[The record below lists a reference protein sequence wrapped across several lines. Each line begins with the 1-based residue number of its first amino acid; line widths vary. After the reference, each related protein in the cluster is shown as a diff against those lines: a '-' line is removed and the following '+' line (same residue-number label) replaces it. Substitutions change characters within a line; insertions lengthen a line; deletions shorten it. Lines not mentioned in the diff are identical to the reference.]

1 MTKYVMKG
9 CFVQIPEI
17 PKSEEEIR
25 FAFNEFVVKYQKPYQ
40 NNEKGLYYAQF
51 ILHIYHK
58 KGKGTYDIVCLIT
71 IH

>member
-40 NNEKGLYYAQF
+40 NNEKGL
-51 ILHIYHK
+51 
-58 KGKGTYDIVCLIT
+58 
-71 IH
+71 